1 MKTTQS
7 SCLVWF
13 DTEYTSLDLNEAQLV
28 QVAMVI
34 TDMQGRRLAA
44 PDVDFVAS
52 VRLPEGCPVSDFLAR
67 ECPALVLQSRSA
79 AAPTVESVDGALAD
93 RIDAVCGP
101 VAAKIGERPIL
112 AGNSVHADWWLA
124 HRFLPRFL
132 SRLHYRQLDVS
143 SLKLLWLA
151 SESGPEFD
159 KGNVAQL
166 REFLPGWNVPS
177 QSQRHDALYDVM
189 GSLAEFNFYRKHLLK
204 GPAASL

>member
-1 MKTTQS
+1 MKTAQGPS
-7 SCLVWF
+7 LVWF
-13 DTEYTSLDLNEAQLV
+13 DTEYTSLDLNEARLV

-44 PDVDFVAS
+44 PDTDFVAA

-67 ECPALVLQSRSA
+67 ECPALVLQSRADTAPDVA
-79 AAPTVESVDGALAD
+79 AVDAALAD

-112 AGNSVHADWWLA
+112 AGNSIHADWWLA

-151 SESGPEFD
+151 SGAGPEFD
-159 KGNVAQL
+159 KGSVAQI
-166 REFLPGWNVPS
+166 RDYLPGWNVPA
-177 QSQRHDALYDVM
+177 QPQRHDALYDVM
-189 GSLAEFNFYRKHLLK
+189 CSLAELNFYRKHLLR
-204 GPAASL
+204 GQAVPL